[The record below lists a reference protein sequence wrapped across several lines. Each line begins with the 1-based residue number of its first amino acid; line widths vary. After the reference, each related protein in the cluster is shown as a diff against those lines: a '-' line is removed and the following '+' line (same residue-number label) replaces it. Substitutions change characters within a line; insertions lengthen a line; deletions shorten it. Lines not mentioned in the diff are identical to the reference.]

1 MRIMVLAE
9 TQKALT
15 ELCAGASQIS
25 PQVEA
30 VIIGDQLKVVA
41 DTIWYIPAQEYAML
55 EDYTESIAALIK
67 QEKPELII
75 VEPTKRYKLIA
86 GRIAAML
93 GTTVITDVLEL
104 EKDFVA
110 KRMVYGGTAI
120 RTEKVVS
127 GSTIVMVGSGVL
139 QSKSV
144 TEVTVREERPV
155 QFIEPKIRLKRIARE
170 EKERVAVD
178 LPGAKVVVGIGR
190 GIAEQKDLEMIKQ
203 LALAL
208 KGEIGCTRPIAEAEK
223 WMPKETYLGVSGL
236 IIAPEVYIA
245 IGISG
250 QIQHTVGIN
259 RSKLIVSINKEK
271 SAPIFKQSDYGIV
284 GDLYKVVPALIKHF
298 G

>member
-15 ELCAGASQIS
+15 ELCAGASRIS

-30 VIIGDQLKVVA
+30 VLIGDQLKVVA
-41 DTIWYIPAQEYAML
+41 DTLWQIPAQENAML
-55 EDYTESIAALIK
+55 EDYTESIAALIE
-67 QEKPELII
+67 QEKPELIV

-93 GTTVITDVLEL
+93 GITVITDVLEL
-104 EKDFVA
+104 EQDLVA

-120 RTEKVVS
+120 RTEKAAS
-127 GSTIVMVGSGVL
+127 GYTMVMVGSGVL
-139 QSKSV
+139 KTESV
-144 TEVTVREERPV
+144 PEITVREEKPV
-155 QFIEPKIRLKRIARE
+155 PFIEPKIRLKRIARE
-170 EKERVAVD
+170 EKEKVTID
-178 LPGAKVVVGIGR
+178 LPGAKVVLGIGR
-190 GIAEQKDLEMIKQ
+190 GIAEHKDLEMVKQ
-203 LALAL
+203 LALAV

-223 WMPKETYLGVSGL
+223 WMPKETYLGVSGV
-236 IIAPEVYIA
+236 IIAPEIYIA

-259 RSKLIVSINKEK
+259 RSKTVVSINKEK